1 MLTTTFS
8 DFNNHRLAVWSP
20 RNGSDMKVYGTEGEV
35 EGQFCRPQ
43 GITTD
48 PEGHILICDSRNNRI
63 QVFSGEDMRCVAVFG
78 GVDTAGSGFQMPTE
92 LPMPTFQV

>member
-1 MLTTTFS
+1 
-8 DFNNHRLAVWSP
+8 
-20 RNGSDMKVYGTEGEV
+20 MKVYGTEGEI

-63 QVFSGEDMRCVAVFG
+63 QVRPRLGPHLP
-78 GVDTAGSGFQMPTE
+78 GSGLLWRGDALYRLVRRQ
-92 LPMPTFQV
+92 